1 MKCRDLNVWQR
12 SVALSSQIY
21 MVLADLKDY
30 GFKDQITRSGLSV
43 PSNIAEGI
51 ERVSDDNLGYSV
63 GKINYIL
70 KALMAKGLIKA
81 ENFATSSNKKQY
93 RYLLTREGI
102 EEKVTLTE
110 KFIERKKREYEELQ
124 TELERMREVDHG

>member
-1 MKCRDLNVWQR
+1 MKNEELT
-12 SVALSSQIY
+12 
-21 MVLADLKDY
+21 LAIL
-30 GFKDQITRSGLSV
+30 R
-43 PSNIAEGI
+43 NAESI
-51 ERVSDDNLGYSV
+51 RTQKSLAESLGYSV

-102 EEKVTLTE
+102 EAKVALTE
-110 KFIERKKREYEELQ
+110 KFIERKKREYDELLL
-124 TELERMREVDHG
+124 ELENIKKETTCKH